1 MEVEVRVLRVL
12 RVVRVAPPA
21 ADAAVHVLFP
31 EFRNNSRPLVTW
43 LKIRVVAVAAVA
55 VAVAVAVLVVD
66 SLAALAVVRLAR
78 TCSLAPTP
86 WP

>member
-1 MEVEVRVLRVL
+1 MEVEVRA
-12 RVVRVAPPA
+12 VRAAREAPPA

-43 LKIRVVAVAAVA
+43 LKIRVVAVAAAAVAA
-55 VAVAVAVLVVD
+55 VAVVVVVVVD
-66 SLAALAVVRLAR
+66 SLAALAAVRLAR